1 MGMTKSLWKTAAIS
15 GIFSLL
21 LIPSLLSAQDNS
33 YDKAITA
40 YMKKD
45 FKTASKILKEYVDK
59 KPDPHAYYL
68 LGYALYKQKKHA
80 ESAKYF
86 EEAYVLDPNIRP
98 YFNKI
103 N

>member
-1 MGMTKSLWKTAAIS
+1 MGMTKSLWGKAAIS
-15 GIFSLL
+15 GILSVL
-21 LIPSLLSAQDNS
+21 LIPSLLLAEDDA
-33 YDKAITA
+33 YGKAVKA

-45 FKTASKILKEYVDK
+45 FKTAAKILKEYVDK

-86 EEAYVLDPNIRP
+86 EEAYVLDPNITPVLTR
-98 YFNKI
+98 
-103 N
+103 